1 MRASPPEIRKKRAKK
16 AALRELERLSEDRHF
31 RNQTLLA
38 RFARCQDLQQTAISF
53 ARAVDAERR
62 ARGAT
67 PLAPPPGWLP
77 PLT

>member
-1 MRASPPEIRKKRAKK
+1 MRGNLDVRKKKAKK
-16 AALRELERLSEDRHF
+16 AVLNALERLSEDRHS

-62 ARGAT
+62 TRSAT

>member
-1 MRASPPEIRKKRAKK
+1 MRGSLDVRKKKAKK
-16 AALRELERLSEDRHF
+16 AVLNALERLSGDRLP

-38 RFARCQDLQQTAISF
+38 RFARCHNFQQTALAF

-62 ARGAT
+62 AHGAT
-67 PLAPPPGWLP
+67 PLGPPPGWQP

>member
-1 MRASPPEIRKKRAKK
+1 MSASPEVRKQRARK
-16 AALRELERLSEDRHF
+16 AVINELERLNKDGHPL
-31 RNQTLLA
+31 NQTLLA
-38 RFARCQDLQQTAISF
+38 RFARCENWQQTAVAF

-62 ARGAT
+62 AHNAT

>member
-1 MRASPPEIRKKRAKK
+1 MRGSLDVRKKKAKK
-16 AALRELERLSEDRHF
+16 AVLNALERLSEDHHSL
-31 RNQTLLA
+31 NQTLLA

>member
-1 MRASPPEIRKKRAKK
+1 MRTSLDVRRKKAKE
-16 AALRELERLSEDRHF
+16 AVLNALERLSGDRLP

-62 ARGAT
+62 AHGAT